1 MISPAPCAPALRGAW
16 RLFALCGL
24 LGAQIY
30 SPTTQ
35 AEEPAAPVEPS
46 AEGVTGVEALSDD
59 ESDTDDACVSTA
71 AQIEAAAEAVRVA
84 YLNANVEAVRAEW
97 ATTLTTLA
105 CAGELLGLHT
115 AAKVHEAAALASFAA
130 ADADSARIAWASLLV
145 SWPHYALSEDL
156 APTGHPLRALF
167 DEAHALSPG
176 TPSTVRIPIGS
187 FLRLDG
193 VRTEERFSQRAALV
207 QVLTDPG
214 EVLYTGYAW
223 PTDPLPPPLPRRA
236 LAPQLRAGRAFIT
249 VGGLALAGGVAAG
262 AAAMSLEADRREQV
276 VLINDGLQNNPER
289 VYTQYVTLS
298 EQIELLSTAALG
310 GGAVG
315 TVAMAGG
322 VVLIWRF

>member
-1 MISPAPCAPALRGAW
+1 MTPPA
-16 RLFALCGL
+16 RLILSGRAMRLVVVLCGL
-24 LGAQIY
+24 LGAHPF
-30 SPTTQ
+30 SPKSQ
-35 AEEPAAPVEPS
+35 AEEPAAPLEPAAAEANGAEAAS
-46 AEGVTGVEALSDD
+46 A
-59 ESDTDDACVSTA
+59 DTDAECVTTA

-84 YLNANVEAVRAEW
+84 YLNADVEGVREEW
-97 ATTLTTLA
+97 ANTLSVLG

-130 ADADSARIAWASLLV
+130 ADAEATRIAWASLLV

-167 DEAHALSPG
+167 DEAQRLPPG

-207 QVLTDPG
+207 QVLTDLG
-214 EVLYTGYAW
+214 EVLYSGYAW
-223 PTDPLPPPLPRRA
+223 PHDALPPPLPRRA

-262 AAAMSLEADRREQV
+262 AAAMSLEADRRERA
-276 VLINDGLQNNPER
+276 VLINAGPAENPER
-289 VYTQYVTLS
+289 VYTNYVTLS
-298 EQIELLSTAALG
+298 EQIELLSTAALV

-315 TVAMAGG
+315 AVALTGG

>member
-1 MISPAPCAPALRGAW
+1 MTPPA
-16 RLFALCGL
+16 RLGGLGRLSRLVLGLCGL
-24 LGAQIY
+24 LGAQIH
-30 SPTTQ
+30 SPDTH
-35 AEEPAAPVEPS
+35 AEEPAAPVVVESTTPAPS
-46 AEGVTGVEALSDD
+46 SG
-59 ESDTDDACVSTA
+59 DTDDECSATA

-97 ATTLTTLA
+97 ANTLTTLA

-145 SWPHYALSEDL
+145 SWPHYALSEDI
-156 APTGHPLRALF
+156 APTGHPLRTLF
-167 DEAHALSPG
+167 DEAQSLPPG

-223 PTDPLPPPLPRRA
+223 PHDPLPPPLPRRA

-262 AAAMSLEADRREQV
+262 AAAMSLEADRRERA
-276 VLINDGLQNNPER
+276 VLINAGPAENPER
-289 VYTQYVTLS
+289 VYTNYVTLS
-298 EQIELLSTAALG
+298 EQIELLSTAALV

>member
-1 MISPAPCAPALRGAW
+1 M
-16 RLFALCGL
+16 
-24 LGAQIY
+24 
-30 SPTTQ
+30 
-35 AEEPAAPVEPS
+35 
-46 AEGVTGVEALSDD
+46 
-59 ESDTDDACVSTA
+59 
-71 AQIEAAAEAVRVA
+71 A
-84 YLNANVEAVRAEW
+84 YLNADVEGVREEW
-97 ATTLTTLA
+97 ANTLSVLG

-130 ADADSARIAWASLLV
+130 ADAEATRIAWASLLV

-167 DEAHALSPG
+167 DEAQSLPTG

-214 EVLYTGYAW
+214 EVLYSGYAW
-223 PTDPLPPPLPRRA
+223 PHDPLPPPLPRRA

-262 AAAMSLEADRREQV
+262 AAAMSLEADRRERA
-276 VLINDGLQNNPER
+276 VLINAGPAENPER
-289 VYTQYVTLS
+289 VYTNYVTLS
-298 EQIELLSTAALG
+298 EQIELLSTAALV

-315 TVAMAGG
+315 AVALTGG

>member
-1 MISPAPCAPALRGAW
+1 MTPSA
-16 RLFALCGL
+16 RLGGLGRWCRLVLGLCGL
-24 LGAQIY
+24 FAAQL
-30 SPTTQ
+30 SPTLVQ
-35 AEEPAAPVEPS
+35 AEEPADPPAS
-46 AEGVTGVEALSDD
+46 AADPASIATSES
-59 ESDTDDACVSTA
+59 SDTDAECVTTA
-71 AQIEAAAEAVRVA
+71 AQIEAAAEGVRVA

-97 ATTLTTLA
+97 ANTLTTLA

-167 DEAHALSPG
+167 DEAQALAPG

-223 PTDPLPPPLPRRA
+223 PSNALPPPLPRRA
-236 LAPQLRAGRAFIT
+236 LAPQLRAGRAFVT

-262 AAAMSLEADRREQV
+262 AAAMSLEADRRERA
-276 VLINDGLQNNPER
+276 VLINAGPAENPER

-298 EQIELLSTAALG
+298 EQIELLSTAALV

-315 TVAMAGG
+315 AVAMAGG

>member
-1 MISPAPCAPALRGAW
+1 MTPPA
-16 RLFALCGL
+16 RLGGLGRLSRLVLGLCGL
-24 LGAQIY
+24 LGAQIH
-30 SPTTQ
+30 SPDTH
-35 AEEPAAPVEPS
+35 AEEPAAPPEPAAVVAPS
-46 AEGVTGVEALSDD
+46 VAPSSG
-59 ESDTDDACVSTA
+59 DTDDECSATA

-97 ATTLTTLA
+97 ANTLTTLA

-145 SWPHYALSEDL
+145 SWPHYALSEDI

-167 DEAHALSPG
+167 DEAQSLPPG

-223 PTDPLPPPLPRRA
+223 PHDPLPPPLPRRA

-262 AAAMSLEADRREQV
+262 AAAMSLEADRRERA
-276 VLINDGLQNNPER
+276 VLINAGPAENPER
-289 VYTQYVTLS
+289 VYTNYVTLS
-298 EQIELLSTAALG
+298 EQIELLSTAALV